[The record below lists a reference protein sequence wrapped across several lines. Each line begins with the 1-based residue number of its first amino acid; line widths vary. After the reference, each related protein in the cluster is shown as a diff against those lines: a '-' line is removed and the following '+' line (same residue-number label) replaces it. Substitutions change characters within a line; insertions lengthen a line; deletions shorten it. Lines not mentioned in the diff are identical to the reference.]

1 MWVKG
6 MDSLYFATTQ
16 VTVGKRSNMKH
27 YEKEKMEA
35 VKMLGA
41 VVESRGDTNM
51 ALLGSIMSALYDIA
65 NELHELNSSLRAG
78 VDDGR

>member
-1 MWVKG
+1 
-6 MDSLYFATTQ
+6 
-16 VTVGKRSNMKH
+16 MKH

-41 VVESRGDTNM
+41 VIENRGDTDI

-65 NELHELNSSLRAG
+65 SELHELNTSLRAG

>member
-1 MWVKG
+1 
-6 MDSLYFATTQ
+6 LYFATMQ

-35 VKMLGA
+35 VKMLGT